1 MIGRPRGRRAAAGA
15 EPGRPRPRPLPA
27 APTTVSDT
35 AAVLRADAPA
45 AAWVAALNEAE
56 ADGRIEVELPA
67 GDRLAAVL
75 LDLSVPHE
83 DVNELLS
90 ARSVLLAD
98 PVLRELFERAV
109 RVLVADMGTPTRR
122 RPFPPLPAASG
133 VAGRWFHVYVYVA
146 ALPHVLAH
154 HHGLGIPPEVSRRTL
169 ADLGRHL
176 ALHRRR
182 HGSGG
187 LSARHWPGYHFRG
200 ELYQLG
206 RLQFQ
211 RSTMGE
217 RAAASAT
224 ALGLDHEPEDPA
236 LELHIPDFLGPM
248 SPAACDESLDL
259 ARAFFPRHYPG
270 ERYTVAVCGSWL
282 LDPQLAEYLPPESN
296 IIRFQ
301 RRFHLYSNPAGPRPD
316 DTAPIGF
323 VFGNPDL
330 PTASLPRNTS
340 LQRAIGDHLRTGRHW
355 HVRTGWFE
363 L

>member
-1 MIGRPRGRRAAAGA
+1 MP
-15 EPGRPRPRPLPA
+15 
-27 APTTVSDT
+27 DT
-35 AAVLRADAPA
+35 AALLRADEPV
-45 AAWVAALNEAE
+45 AAWVAELTEAE
-56 ADGRIEVELPA
+56 AGADARVEVGLPA

-90 ARSVLLAD
+90 TRSALLAD

-109 RVLVADMGTPTRR
+109 RVLVADLGTPTRR
-122 RPFPPLPAASG
+122 RPVPPLPAAAG
-133 VAGRWFHVYVYVA
+133 GAGRWFHVYVYVA

-154 HHGLGIPPEVSRRTL
+154 HRALGIPPEVSRRTL

-211 RSTMGE
+211 RSTMRD

-224 ALGLDHEPEDPA
+224 AFGLDHGPDDPA

-259 ARAFFPRHYPG
+259 ARAFFPRHYPE
-270 ERYTVAVCGSWL
+270 ERYAVAVCGSWL
-282 LDPQLAEYLPPESN
+282 LDPQLREYLPPESN

-301 RRFHLYSNPAGPRPD
+301 RRFHLYSDPTGPRPE

-323 VFGNPDL
+323 VFGDPGL
-330 PTASLPRNTS
+330 PVPSLPRDTS
-340 LQRAIGDHLRTGRHW
+340 LQRAIGDHLRAGRHW

>member
-1 MIGRPRGRRAAAGA
+1 MSA
-15 EPGRPRPRPLPA
+15 EPGHPRPQPPPA
-27 APTTVSDT
+27 TPTTVPDV
-35 AAVLRADAPA
+35 AAPLRADEPA
-45 AAWVAALNEAE
+45 AAWVAALTGAE
-56 ADGRIEVELPA
+56 VDTRIEVELPA

-90 ARSVLLAD
+90 ARSALLAD

-122 RPFPPLPAASG
+122 RPVPPLPAGTGA
-133 VAGRWFHVYVYVA
+133 AGRWFHVYVYIA
-146 ALPHVLAH
+146 ARPHVLAY

-169 ADLGRHL
+169 ADLGRHM
-176 ALHRRR
+176 ALHRRG

-206 RLQFQ
+206 RFQFQ
-211 RSTMGE
+211 RSTMRD

-224 ALGLDHEPEDPA
+224 ALGLDHGPEDPA

-248 SPAACDESLDL
+248 SPATCDESLDL

-270 ERYTVAVCGSWL
+270 EHYAVAVCGSWL
-282 LDPQLAEYLPPESN
+282 LDPQLRDYLPPESN

-301 RRFHLYSNPAGPRPD
+301 RRFHLYHDPTGPLPE

-323 VFGNPDL
+323 VFGDPGL
-330 PTASLPRNTS
+330 PVASLPRDTS
-340 LQRAIGDHLRTGRHW
+340 LQRAIGDHLRAGRHW